1 MTDQEGESSDRK
13 DRYGCHLGTGRTNG
27 HDSPPQR
34 CVQRPAASKE
44 EKEEVVEEEE
54 DLTRSPS
61 KRREETRQC
70 FPIS

>member
-1 MTDQEGESSDRK
+1 MTDQEGWSSDRK
-13 DRYGCHLGTGRTNG
+13 DRYGCHPGTGRTNG

-34 CVQRPAASKE
+34 SVQRPAAGKE
-44 EKEEVVEEEE
+44 EEEEEE

-61 KRREETRQC
+61 KRRKETRQG